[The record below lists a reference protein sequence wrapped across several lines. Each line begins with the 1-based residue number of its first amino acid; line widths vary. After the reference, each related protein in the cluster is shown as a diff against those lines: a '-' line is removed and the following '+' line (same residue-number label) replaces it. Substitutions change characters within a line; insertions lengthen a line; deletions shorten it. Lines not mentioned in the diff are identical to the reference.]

1 MTPDELLERSIQA
14 LLDGR
19 TLTTG
24 DSAPSH
30 VPLHIVDSIARV
42 HRVALFGTDVLPDET
57 APVTWGH
64 LTLRGELGSG
74 ADGTVYRAW
83 DTQLEREVALK
94 LLTTDADLDT
104 ALGEGRLL
112 ARLDHPHVV
121 RVYGADVHDGRPGVW
136 MELLEGETLEQMVS
150 RDGPFSAAEALFIG
164 IDLARALIAVHAA
177 GLLHRDVKCRNIVR
191 ERGGRVVLMDFGA
204 GRTTATSPKDRDDA
218 GTPMYM
224 APEVLSGLGA
234 SERSDIYG
242 AGVVLYRLLTGR
254 YPVAATRLGE
264 LRATHAAGGRVPIAA
279 ARPALPIE
287 VTETVDR
294 ACDADPEKRYGN
306 AAELEAALVG
316 ALRTALESQTSG
328 TSTASGIWRRWRTT
342 GLASAAAV
350 GLVLIGA
357 ALAWDTDEA
366 RGARRSAGLTVP
378 PKGTLYLSMNG
389 SLGVLRRGRL
399 ELMPFNPAVALTIAA
414 SEDLGV
420 RTMTSIP
427 PWTTGGAFR
436 LDGTPVPP
444 PASFTAGLCC
454 FGDGTTDGQFN
465 YAVRQDSTG
474 LAPIGSRSL
483 APPAVY
489 RFDREWGNPRQHFL
503 LDAAGTYMGIA
514 YSKATDSFFVT
525 RTDAYGAAVEEWS
538 VGGTRR
544 AIPVREAGAAFQG
557 IAVDPAD
564 DTLWLVRLIEPRFQ
578 LDNFD
583 AVGTFLGSLIFD
595 TYVTPGGAEFAWPSH
610 R

>member
-1 MTPDELLERSIQA
+1 MTPDELLERDIQA

-19 TLTTG
+19 ALTSG
-24 DSAPSH
+24 DSAPPR
-30 VPLHIVDSIARV
+30 VPLNIVDAIARV
-42 HRVALFGTDVLPDET
+42 HRIALFGTEVLPDEK
-57 APVTWGH
+57 APVEWGH

-74 ADGTVYRAW
+74 AGGTVYRAW

-104 ALGEGRLL
+104 ALSEGRLL

-164 IDLARALIAVHAA
+164 VDLARALIAVHAA

-191 ERGGRVVLMDFGA
+191 ERGGRIVLMDFGA
-204 GRTTATSPKDRDDA
+204 GRKTATSPNDRDGA

-224 APEVLSGLGA
+224 APEVLTGLGA

-254 YPVAATRLGE
+254 YPISGTHVGQ
-264 LRATHAAGGRVPIAA
+264 LRATHAVGGRVPIAA
-279 ARPALPIE
+279 ARPALPFE
-287 VTETVDR
+287 VAATVDR
-294 ACDADPEKRYGN
+294 ACDADPVKRYGN
-306 AAELEAALVG
+306 AAELEAALTG
-316 ALRTALESQTSG
+316 ALRTTLGSHTRG
-328 TSTASGIWRRWRTT
+328 TSITSSIWRRWRTS
-342 GLASAAAV
+342 GLASAAVV
-350 GLVLIGA
+350 GLMLIGA
-357 ALAWDTDEA
+357 ALAWDTHGA
-366 RGARRSAGLTVP
+366 RGLRRSAGLTVP
-378 PKGTLYLSMNG
+378 PRGTLYLSMNG
-389 SLGVLRRGRL
+389 TLGVLRRGML
-399 ELMPFNPAVALTIAA
+399 ELMPFNPAVAITIAA

-420 RTMTSIP
+420 RTMASIP

-474 LAPIGSRSL
+474 LAPIGSRAL

-503 LDAAGTYMGIA
+503 LDATGAYMGIA

-525 RTDAYGAAVEEWS
+525 RTDAEGAAIEEWS
-538 VGGTRR
+538 AGGNRR
-544 AIPVREAGAAFQG
+544 ATLVRVPGVAFQG
-557 IAVDPAD
+557 IAVDPSD
-564 DTLWLVRLIEPRFQ
+564 DTLWVVRLLEPRFQ

-583 AVGTFLGSLIFD
+583 AVGTALGSLSFG
-595 TYVTPGGAEFAWPSH
+595 TYVTPGGAEFAWPLH